1 MVKNNNNNIIMTA
14 ETLKPFLS
22 LSGGAS
28 SDSETDVKEMKSRGK
43 ALLLC
48 FVIGLL
54 VIFSVTVLSLLI
66 IYMVKVNLLQQKVD
80 EIEQKLMETRKHLR
94 FVEYDDLTDLDDF
107 ANSYN
112 KNRVEDDDDEIYLDS
127 NDKSLYGKEKKN
139 ITSDYDDDN
148 TFLDDDFGSG
158 DYVYDDED
166 DESLELYGD
175 DDDEILTGPPNNGA
189 VADIDKNNNIYEDIK
204 KSQLKR
210 NRERRALAGLTR
222 QGVPIMEESYLE
234 RRNRTSNEHLEPLLN
249 AHNAPKM
256 KLDWNDSR
264 YSSQIHHQRYQSH
277 HQHHTHQQHRQHT
290 QHNVHP
296 VHHRP
301 SVPVFRSEN
310 LPIRETMDDKIVLTD
325 QFGAPRGY
333 AQESVQAPIEYA
345 PPPVRPIHAA
355 AKSKSRQHSNGFS
368 THKLALHF
376 IRDPRET
383 SHHGHHVREGIIYN
397 DWMLRQNGNKNID
410 HFIKMDLGVVKIKIE
425 GLYYVYAQMAYDTS
439 FGTDS
444 FVIERNQ
451 NRQRRALAGLTRQG
465 VPIMEE
471 SYLERR
477 NRTSN
482 EHLEPLLNAHNAPK
496 MKLDWNDS
504 RYSSQLH
511 HQRYQS
517 HHQHHTHQQH
527 RQHTQHNVHPVHHRP
542 AIPVFRSENLPI
554 RETMDDK
561 IVLTDQFG
569 APRGYAQESVQAPI
583 EYAPPPVRPIH
594 AASKSKSRQHSN
606 GFSTHKLALHFIRDP
621 RETSHHGHHVRE
633 GIIYN
638 DWMLRQN
645 RNKNID
651 HFIKMDLGV
660 VKIKIEGLYYVY
672 AQMAYDTSFGTDSFV
687 IERNQSPELQCSV
700 SSVPNP
706 STCFTAGILHLKQND
721 MIYVKDLNMHRSNV
735 KDPHKAFFG
744 MIKLA

>member
-210 NRERRALAGLTR
+210 
-222 QGVPIMEESYLE
+222 
-234 RRNRTSNEHLEPLLN
+234 
-249 AHNAPKM
+249 
-256 KLDWNDSR
+256 
-264 YSSQIHHQRYQSH
+264 
-277 HQHHTHQQHRQHT
+277 
-290 QHNVHP
+290 
-296 VHHRP
+296 
-301 SVPVFRSEN
+301 
-310 LPIRETMDDKIVLTD
+310 
-325 QFGAPRGY
+325 
-333 AQESVQAPIEYA
+333 
-345 PPPVRPIHAA
+345 
-355 AKSKSRQHSNGFS
+355 
-368 THKLALHF
+368 
-376 IRDPRET
+376 
-383 SHHGHHVREGIIYN
+383 
-397 DWMLRQNGNKNID
+397 
-410 HFIKMDLGVVKIKIE
+410 
-425 GLYYVYAQMAYDTS
+425 
-439 FGTDS
+439 
-444 FVIERNQ
+444 